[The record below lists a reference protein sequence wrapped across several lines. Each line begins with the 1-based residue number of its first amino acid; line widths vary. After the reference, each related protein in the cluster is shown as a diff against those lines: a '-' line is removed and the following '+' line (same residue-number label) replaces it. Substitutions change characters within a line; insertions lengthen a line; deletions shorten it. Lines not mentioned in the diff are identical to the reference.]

1 MMHCLLL
8 LMSIVTLLF
17 EKLAQ
22 FWIIL
27 DNLLQ
32 LKLTVRWDLSSL
44 RHSATQSVCVEFRF
58 PLTIVTAIISRDCVT
73 CYMSRCH
80 AAATLMQQ
88 KIIAHCTCII
98 YIWSCL
104 DISTTHIYVIYLQ
117 QNHQNFIRSR
127 YNLFVF
133 LGPNIIVILVIFD
146 LCYWIWANVNDM
158 CWPWQIKW
166 L

>member
-44 RHSATQSVCVEFRF
+44 RPRNQFVLNFAFRWQ
-58 PLTIVTAIISRDCVT
+58 LWRQLYQEIVSRVT
-73 CYMSRCH
+73 CH
-80 AAATLMQQ
+80 EAATLMQQ

-117 QNHQNFIRSR
+117 QNHQNFIRRR

-133 LGPNIIVILVIFD
+133 LGPKIIVILVIFN
-146 LCYWIWANVNDM
+146 LCYWIWANVNDI

>member
-1 MMHCLLL
+1 MLDVRMMHCLLL

-44 RHSATQSVCVEFRF
+44 RHAISAVLNFAFRWQ
-58 PLTIVTAIISRDCVT
+58 LWRQLYQEIVSRVT
-73 CYMSRCH
+73 CH
-80 AAATLMQQ
+80 AAAAVMQQ
-88 KIIAHCTCII
+88 KIVAHCTCII

-117 QNHQNFIRSR
+117 QNHQNFIRRR

-133 LGPNIIVILVIFD
+133 SGSKDHRHSRYFWFVLL
-146 LCYWIWANVNDM
+146 DM
-158 CWPWQIKW
+158 S
-166 L
+166 

>member
-1 MMHCLLL
+1 MLDVRMMHCLLL

-44 RHSATQSVCVEFRF
+44 RHAISAVLNFAFRWQ
-58 PLTIVTAIISRDCVT
+58 LWRQLYQEIVSRVT
-73 CYMSRCH
+73 LSRGSSGD
-80 AAATLMQQ
+80 ATEDY
-88 KIIAHCTCII
+88 CTFHMYYLYLELFRYI
-98 YIWSCL
+98 YNTYL
-104 DISTTHIYVIYLQ
+104 RDISIQ
-117 QNHQNFIRSR
+117 QNHQNFIRRR

-133 LGPNIIVILVIFD
+133 SGSKDHRHYRYFWFVLL
-146 LCYWIWANVNDM
+146 DM
-158 CWPWQIKW
+158 S
-166 L
+166 

>member
-73 CYMSRCH
+73 CYMSRGSN
-80 AAATLMQQ
+80 ADATEDY
-88 KIIAHCTCII
+88 CTCII

-117 QNHQNFIRSR
+117 QNHQNFIRRR

-133 LGPNIIVILVIFD
+133 LGPKIIVILVIFN
-146 LCYWIWANVNDM
+146 LCYWIWANVNDI